1 MVCNNDDKFLD
12 DLFLRNK
19 LSCNWAISNTN
30 ITYEFCWVIFE
41 KYDKIYRVK
50 LNLTEYVVMENVFKW
65 IDSSILFP
73 NNENFKTLNVKLQ
86 QSVKKSSGP
95 SGRILCLKN
104 GIGPH
109 SAELG
114 LSTSVFDKI
123 LSENYDYSTD
133 ILKGQ
138 YISNHVALEI
148 FSFNN
153 KDVKF
158 SDKCE
163 VLSFLSGKE
172 RRSNDLQN
180 KTLYSRLT
188 HLKKS
193 NEKNWTRGKK
203 GFKSFIGGTI

>member
-1 MVCNNDDKFLD
+1 MK
-12 DLFLRNK
+12 
-19 LSCNWAISNTN
+19 
-30 ITYEFCWVIFE
+30 
-41 KYDKIYRVK
+41 KYDKIHRDK
-50 LNLTEYVVMENVFKW
+50 LNLTAYVVMENVFKC

-73 NNENFKTLNVKLQ
+73 DSEEFKNFKRKVTAIC
-86 QSVKKSSGP
+86 KKNCP
-95 SGRILCLKN
+95 DPVEEFYVLKN

-148 FSFNN
+148 FRFNN

-163 VLSFLSGKE
+163 VLSFCQVK
-172 RRSNDLQN
+172 
-180 KTLYSRLT
+180 
-188 HLKKS
+188 
-193 NEKNWTRGKK
+193 RGEVMICKIK
-203 GFKSFIGGTI
+203 LCILV

>member
-1 MVCNNDDKFLD
+1 MK
-12 DLFLRNK
+12 
-19 LSCNWAISNTN
+19 
-30 ITYEFCWVIFE
+30 
-41 KYDKIYRVK
+41 
-50 LNLTEYVVMENVFKW
+50 NLK
-65 IDSSILFP
+65 P
-73 NNENFKTLNVKLQ
+73 LNVKLP
-86 QSVKKSSGP
+86 QSVKKNCP
-95 SGRILCLKN
+95 DPVEEFYVLKN

-114 LSTSVFDKI
+114 LSNSVFDKI

-138 YISNHVALEI
+138 YISNHVVLEI
-148 FSFNN
+148 FRFNN

-203 GFKSFIGGTI
+203 GFKSFIGETI